1 MTMKNINVVLVDDHT
16 LFRKGIKML
25 LDESEGIEVVGE
37 ASTGKEFLEM
47 LEVLQPDV
55 VLMDINMPEMNG
67 MDATKLAL
75 TKYPTLLILMLSM
88 HGEEEYFNQM
98 IDAGVKGFL
107 LKNAEVDEVVMAIQK
122 IYGGGSYFSQDLLL
136 EVISGRSKRTDDEK
150 NLAITERELEVL
162 RLICLGYSNSDIA
175 DMLFISNRTVDRHRS
190 NLLEKTNSR
199 NSAALVVFAIKNKLV
214 EIE

>member
-1 MTMKNINVVLVDDHT
+1 MKHINVVLVDDHT
-16 LFRKGIKML
+16 LFRKGLRML

-37 ASTGKEFLEM
+37 ASTGKEFLEI

-67 MDATKLAL
+67 MEATTLAL
-75 TKYPTLLILMLSM
+75 TKYPNLLILMLSM

-107 LKNAEVDEVVMAIQK
+107 LKNAEVDEVVKAIQK

-162 RLICLGYSNSDIA
+162 RLICLGYSNTDIA
-175 DMLFISNRTVDRHRS
+175 DMLFISHRTVDRHRS

-199 NSAALVVFAIKNKLV
+199 NSAALVVYAIKNKLV
-214 EIE
+214 EIA